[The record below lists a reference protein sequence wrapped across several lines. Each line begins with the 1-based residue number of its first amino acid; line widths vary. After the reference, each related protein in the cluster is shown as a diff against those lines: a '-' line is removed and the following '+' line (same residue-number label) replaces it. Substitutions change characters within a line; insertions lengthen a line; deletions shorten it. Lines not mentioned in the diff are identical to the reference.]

1 MIRVSL
7 LNEYGKVDIPER
19 KIKEIIKFV
28 LKEMEKDNSEISLV
42 LCNNDYI
49 HFYNKEY
56 RNKDYPTDVLS
67 FVDGERIG
75 KITYLGDI
83 IISIDKV
90 KSQSEEYGV
99 SFEEEFSRLLVHGIL
114 HLLGYDHETSEEDEK
129 LMMSIQDK
137 LVDEVLRKFFGS

>member
-28 LKEMEKDNSEISLV
+28 LREMEKENSELSLV

-67 FVDGERIG
+67 FVDGERMG

-129 LMMSIQDK
+129 VMMSIQDK

>member
-19 KIKEIIKFV
+19 KIKDIIKFV
-28 LKEMEKDNSEISLV
+28 LREMEKDNSELSLI

-67 FVDGERIG
+67 FVDGERMG

-129 LMMSIQDK
+129 VMMSIQDK

>member
-7 LNEYGKVDIPER
+7 LNEYGKVDIPKR

-28 LKEMEKDNSEISLV
+28 LREMEKDNSELSLV

-67 FVDGERIG
+67 FVDGERMG

-114 HLLGYDHETSEEDEK
+114 HLLGYDHETSEENEK
-129 LMMSIQDK
+129 VMMSIQDK

>member
-28 LKEMEKDNSEISLV
+28 LREMEKDNSELSLV

-75 KITYLGDI
+75 KITYLGDV

-129 LMMSIQDK
+129 VMMSIQDK

>member
-28 LKEMEKDNSEISLV
+28 LKEMEKDNSELSLV
-42 LCNNDYI
+42 MCNNDYM

-90 KSQSEEYGV
+90 ESQSEEYGV

-129 LMMSIQDK
+129 VMMSIQDK

>member
-28 LKEMEKDNSEISLV
+28 LKEMEKDNSELSLV

-129 LMMSIQDK
+129 VMMSIQDK

>member
-28 LKEMEKDNSEISLV
+28 LKEMEKDNSELSLV

-67 FVDGERIG
+67 FVDGERMG

-114 HLLGYDHETSEEDEK
+114 HLLGYDHEASEEDEK
-129 LMMSIQDK
+129 VMMSIQDK
-137 LVDEVLRKFFGS
+137 LVDEVLRKFFGF

>member
-1 MIRVSL
+1 MIRVSI

-28 LKEMEKDNSEISLV
+28 LREMEKENSELSLV

-67 FVDGERIG
+67 FVDGERMG

-129 LMMSIQDK
+129 VMMSIQDK

>member
-28 LKEMEKDNSEISLV
+28 LREMEKDNSELSLV

-67 FVDGERIG
+67 FVDGERMG

-129 LMMSIQDK
+129 VMMSIQDK

>member
-7 LNEYGKVDIPER
+7 LNKYGKVDIPEK

-28 LKEMEKDNSEISLV
+28 LKEMEKDNSELSLV

-67 FVDGERIG
+67 FVDGERMG

-129 LMMSIQDK
+129 VMMSIQDK

>member
-28 LKEMEKDNSEISLV
+28 LKEMEKDNSELSLV
-42 LCNNDYI
+42 MCNNDYI

-90 KSQSEEYGV
+90 ESQSEEYGV
-99 SFEEEFSRLLVHGIL
+99 SFEEEFSRLLVHGVL

-129 LMMSIQDK
+129 VMMSIQDK

>member
-28 LKEMEKDNSEISLV
+28 LREMEKDNSELSLV

-129 LMMSIQDK
+129 VMMSIQDK

>member
-28 LKEMEKDNSEISLV
+28 LKEMEKDNSELSLV

-114 HLLGYDHETSEEDEK
+114 HLLGYDHETSEENEK
-129 LMMSIQDK
+129 VMMSIQDK

>member
-1 MIRVSL
+1 MIRVGI

-28 LKEMEKDNSEISLV
+28 LREMEKDNSELSLV

-67 FVDGERIG
+67 FVDGERMG

-129 LMMSIQDK
+129 VMMSIQDK

>member
-1 MIRVSL
+1 M
-7 LNEYGKVDIPER
+7 
-19 KIKEIIKFV
+19 
-28 LKEMEKDNSEISLV
+28 
-42 LCNNDYI
+42 
-49 HFYNKEY
+49 
-56 RNKDYPTDVLS
+56 
-67 FVDGERIG
+67 G

-129 LMMSIQDK
+129 VMMSIQDK
-137 LVDEVLRKFFGS
+137 LVDEVLRNFFGS

>member
-7 LNEYGKVDIPER
+7 LNEYGKVDIPEK

-28 LKEMEKDNSEISLV
+28 LKEMEKNNSELSLV

-129 LMMSIQDK
+129 VMMSIQDK

>member
-7 LNEYGKVDIPER
+7 LNEYWKVDIPER

-28 LKEMEKDNSEISLV
+28 LREMEKDNSELSLV

-56 RNKDYPTDVLS
+56 RKKDYPTDVLS
-67 FVDGERIG
+67 FVDGERMG

-129 LMMSIQDK
+129 VMMSIQDK

>member
-28 LKEMEKDNSEISLV
+28 LREMEKDNSELSLV

-67 FVDGERIG
+67 FVDGERMG
-75 KITYLGDI
+75 KITYLGDV

-129 LMMSIQDK
+129 VMMSIQDK

>member
-28 LKEMEKDNSEISLV
+28 LKEMEKDNSELSLV

-129 LMMSIQDK
+129 VMMSIQDK
-137 LVDEVLRKFFGS
+137 IVDEVLRKFFGS

>member
-7 LNEYGKVDIPER
+7 LNEYGKVDIPEK

-28 LKEMEKDNSEISLV
+28 LKEMEKDNSELSLV

-90 KSQSEEYGV
+90 ESQSEEYGV

-129 LMMSIQDK
+129 VMMSIQDK

>member
-28 LKEMEKDNSEISLV
+28 LREMEKDNSELSLV

-56 RNKDYPTDVLS
+56 RKKDYPTDVLS
-67 FVDGERIG
+67 FVDGERMG

-129 LMMSIQDK
+129 VMMSIQDK

>member
-28 LKEMEKDNSEISLV
+28 LKEMEKDNSELSLV

-67 FVDGERIG
+67 FVDGERMG

-129 LMMSIQDK
+129 VMMSIQDK

>member
-7 LNEYGKVDIPER
+7 LNEYGKVDIPGR

-28 LKEMEKDNSEISLV
+28 IKEMGKDNSELSLV

-129 LMMSIQDK
+129 VMMSIQDK

>member
-28 LKEMEKDNSEISLV
+28 LKEMEKDNSELSLV

-90 KSQSEEYGV
+90 ESQSEEYGV
-99 SFEEEFSRLLVHGIL
+99 SFEEEFSRLLVHGVL

-129 LMMSIQDK
+129 VMMSIQDK

>member
-28 LKEMEKDNSEISLV
+28 LKEMEKDNSELSLV

-67 FVDGERIG
+67 FVDGEKMG

-129 LMMSIQDK
+129 VMMSIQDK

>member
-1 MIRVSL
+1 MIRISI
-7 LNEYGKVDIPER
+7 LNEYRKVDIPER

-28 LKEMEKDNSEISLV
+28 LREMEKDNSELSLV

-67 FVDGERIG
+67 FVDGERMG

-129 LMMSIQDK
+129 VMMSIQDK
-137 LVDEVLRKFFGS
+137 LVDEVLRNFFGS

>member
-28 LKEMEKDNSEISLV
+28 LKEMEKDNSELSLV

-90 KSQSEEYGV
+90 ESQSEEYGV

-129 LMMSIQDK
+129 VMMSIQDK

>member
-28 LKEMEKDNSEISLV
+28 LKEMEKDNSELSLV
-42 LCNNDYI
+42 MCNNDYI

-129 LMMSIQDK
+129 VMMSIQDK